1 MLTAPKEFKQD
12 FYPGENVTVILDD
25 GQRLNG
31 VVREKSKF
39 PELSGADG
47 MLERKAFARY
57 FVSLINRPCEEALVD
72 DEHIVRDRRS
82 FTKQMLRSFIKN
94 TVTREAWNGA
104 PWLVKEKVAQEY
116 RISTDIPA
124 HLHKES
130 KFAERKA
137 NLGSKKGEYDGTI
150 LSFFSSSQSRL
161 PELKP
166 KSHKSRMA
174 QQDFVKTRQEQF
186 LEYQRA
192 LSGNP
197 GLGIL
202 KNGPGV
208 EPQFVQFVNSHPN
221 FHAIASKGSPRP
233 PPPPPIKYPIEDLE
247 IAPLRD
253 GSHRPD
259 LQFLSK
265 KAPQWRPSQRE
276 DADSKHVLIESVGPL
291 LETWNTLN
299 VFCEVFQ
306 LDSFTFDDYVEA
318 LQVYDTTVPCE
329 LVIEIHCAL
338 LKKLVNSWDD
348 QNGSIQIP
356 LPASLQEVTGGEE
369 SAEETSARPT
379 PEPDSEVP
387 AGRTTRSSLARS
399 EVANPKSSS
408 RRSPSPTFDGRKHW
422 AKELLN
428 EYDWVRALRNREL
441 ANSGWIMITVGLLYQ
456 LSHDRRHKAKCDEIL
471 AKLVPLDGETSEL
484 EAQQCYERANINFR
498 VKTIEVLCLQA
509 LGTRAVRAYMED
521 CSNHMT
527 EIRKDKIEQQRK
539 RKLA

>member
-1 MLTAPKEFKQD
+1 
-12 FYPGENVTVILDD
+12 
-25 GQRLNG
+25 
-31 VVREKSKF
+31 
-39 PELSGADG
+39 
-47 MLERKAFARY
+47 
-57 FVSLINRPCEEALVD
+57 
-72 DEHIVRDRRS
+72 
-82 FTKQMLRSFIKN
+82 MLRSFIKN

-104 PWLVKEKVAQEY
+104 PWLVKEKIAQEY
-116 RISTDIPA
+116 RISTEIPA
-124 HLHKES
+124 HLHKEN

-137 NLGSKKGEYDGTI
+137 NLSSKKGEYDGTI
-150 LSFFSSSQSRL
+150 LSFFSSQSRL

-197 GLGIL
+197 GLSIL

-208 EPQFVQFVNSHPN
+208 GEPQFVQFVNSHPH

-233 PPPPPIKYPIEDLE
+233 PPPPAIKYPIEDLE

-253 GSHRPD
+253 ASHRPD
-259 LQFLSK
+259 LQFLSNHK
-265 KAPQWRPSQRE
+265 PPEGQRE
-276 DADSKHVLIESVGPL
+276 NNGSNTILMESLGPL

-329 LVIEIHCAL
+329 LLVEIHCAL
-338 LKKLVNSWDD
+338 LKRLVNSWDD

-356 LPASLQEVTGGEE
+356 LPAWLQEVSGAEE
-369 SAEETSARPT
+369 SAEEVSARPT

-387 AGRTTRSSLARS
+387 AGRTTRSSLAKS
-399 EVANPKSSS
+399 EVANLKASSA
-408 RRSPSPTFDGRKHW
+408 RSPSPIFDGRKHW
-422 AKELLN
+422 ADELLA
-428 EYDWVRALRNREL
+428 EFDWVRALRNRDL
-441 ANSGWIMITVGLLYQ
+441 ANSGWLMITIGLLYQ
-456 LSHDRRHKAKCDEIL
+456 LSHDRRYKVKCDEIL
-471 AKLVPLDGETSEL
+471 AKLAPLDLDEDIKLETT
-484 EAQQCYERANINFR
+484 ARHCYEASDINFR
-498 VKTIEVLCLQA
+498 VKILEILCLQA

-527 EIRKDKIEQQRK
+527 EIRKDKIEQQRN